1 MKAAKLVASDPGVS
15 ALGWGPQHLPG
26 EAIPMLAL
34 VSRAKTESSC
44 APLESPK
51 SAPEEVEVL
60 GYTSGALSQGNL
72 RFYY

>member
-34 VSRAKTESSC
+34 VSRAKTVSSC
-44 APLESPK
+44 APLESPN
-51 SAPEEVEVL
+51 
-60 GYTSGALSQGNL
+60 QHQRRL
-72 RFYY
+72 RFWVIQVGP